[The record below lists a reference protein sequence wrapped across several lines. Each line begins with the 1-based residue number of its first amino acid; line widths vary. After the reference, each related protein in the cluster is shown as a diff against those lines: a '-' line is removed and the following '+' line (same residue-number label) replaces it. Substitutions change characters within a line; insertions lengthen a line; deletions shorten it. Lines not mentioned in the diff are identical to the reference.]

1 MTNGNLAYKKQVVTR
16 KIRPERTEN
25 RKNRSKSELNSQKH
39 IKNIYVKDEEEM
51 VRRRVT
57 FLRILYMGAIAFSAT
72 FMISKFVAVNDT
84 ASKIKSLN
92 RELEN
97 IRAYTSQK
105 IFEMERSVDL
115 SEVEK
120 IATTKLGMQR
130 PESYQM
136 IYVDV
141 AQNDVAGVTAD
152 EVEGAGNSVK
162 AFFSKVKQNIIE
174 LFSIQ

>member
-16 KIRPERTEN
+16 QIRPERTEN
-25 RKNRSKSELNSQKH
+25 RIKKKSKSDSQRY
-39 IKNIYVKDEEEM
+39 IKKYVKDEEEM
-51 VRRRVT
+51 VRRKVLI
-57 FLRILYMGAIAFSAT
+57 LRLLYMGAIAFSAT

-84 ASKIKSLN
+84 TSKIKSLN

-97 IRAYTSQK
+97 VRAYTSQK

-115 SEVEK
+115 SEVER
-120 IATTKLGMQR
+120 IAATKLGMQR

-141 AQNDVAGVTAD
+141 AQSDMSGVTAGD
-152 EVEGAGNSVK
+152 VEGAGNSMK